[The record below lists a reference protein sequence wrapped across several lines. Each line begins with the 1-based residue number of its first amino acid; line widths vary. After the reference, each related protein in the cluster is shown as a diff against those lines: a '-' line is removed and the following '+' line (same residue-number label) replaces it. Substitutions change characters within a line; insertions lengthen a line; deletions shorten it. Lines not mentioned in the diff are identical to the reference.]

1 MTAKIKG
8 TRSRRKKAK
17 ASLAPDLNADQAR
30 AVAALTAA
38 IHRGDPMCRLLGY
51 AGTGKSFAV
60 VRLLQS
66 YVSQRPVLLTAP
78 TNKAAA
84 VLRAMA
90 LAIGGPVRATT
101 IHKALGLRPEG
112 DTDQGRYRLKQV
124 KDREIPEGALVVIDE
139 CSMVDRVLMRF
150 IRQGAE
156 AAHAQLLWVGDPAQ
170 LPPIFEAESPTFSG
184 EGVTACLT
192 EIVRQQADHPILSM
206 TQRLREAMDGGPVP
220 RFETRRGESGSLI
233 TLDEAAFEAALLEA
247 MQGPDAQR
255 DPDYCRVLAWTNAR
269 TQTYNQIIRRTLRGP
284 DADQQALL
292 PGEKVVACTPILEAG
307 VSIGDTVTVL
317 EATPDAHSLH
327 AIPCLRTT
335 ISTETGKGVE
345 VWVVRPEGQDRY
357 RRTLSHLAQIA
368 QALQAE
374 HNAHRDAGT
383 LHRYSPAHDQ
393 RRRQAWVAFF
403 QFKDA
408 LFADLR
414 PIHASTAHRSQGST
428 YQTVFVDLTD
438 IGRNTRRDV
447 LLRLLYVG
455 LTRARGDVYVT
466 GELPARLYR
475 EESDAAA

>member
-90 LAIGGPVRATT
+90 LEIGGQVRATT

-156 AAHAQLLWVGDPAQ
+156 AARPTPVGGR
-170 LPPIFEAESPTFSG
+170 SGPTAS
-184 EGVTACLT
+184 
-192 EIVRQQADHPILSM
+192 
-206 TQRLREAMDGGPVP
+206 
-220 RFETRRGESGSLI
+220 
-233 TLDEAAFEAALLEA
+233 
-247 MQGPDAQR
+247 
-255 DPDYCRVLAWTNAR
+255 
-269 TQTYNQIIRRTLRGP
+269 
-284 DADQQALL
+284 
-292 PGEKVVACTPILEAG
+292 
-307 VSIGDTVTVL
+307 
-317 EATPDAHSLH
+317 
-327 AIPCLRTT
+327 
-335 ISTETGKGVE
+335 
-345 VWVVRPEGQDRY
+345 
-357 RRTLSHLAQIA
+357 
-368 QALQAE
+368 
-374 HNAHRDAGT
+374 
-383 LHRYSPAHDQ
+383 
-393 RRRQAWVAFF
+393 
-403 QFKDA
+403 
-408 LFADLR
+408 DL
-414 PIHASTAHRSQGST
+414 
-428 YQTVFVDLTD
+428 
-438 IGRNTRRDV
+438 
-447 LLRLLYVG
+447 
-455 LTRARGDVYVT
+455 
-466 GELPARLYR
+466 
-475 EESDAAA
+475 